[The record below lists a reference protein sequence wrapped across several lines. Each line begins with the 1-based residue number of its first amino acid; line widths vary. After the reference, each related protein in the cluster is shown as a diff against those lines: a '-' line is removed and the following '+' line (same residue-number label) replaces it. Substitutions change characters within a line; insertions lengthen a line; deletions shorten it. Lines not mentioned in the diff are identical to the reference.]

1 MLTVEFS
8 EDWSTM
14 GIHWQELWTVV
25 QWQDRWG
32 YWHDVDGWQG
42 TLDKVYLDDGQV
54 MGTKTWWVADTLFG
68 EGPFRWL
75 VSGDSGG
82 KMMVSSDPFNMPD
95 DGSQTMTLS
104 VSLEP

>member
-14 GIHWQELWTVV
+14 GIHWQELCTVV

-54 MGTKTWWVADTLFG
+54 MGTKTWWVADTLFS

-75 VSGDSGG
+75 VNVDNGG